1 MSDAQAFRFAVN
13 VTPKAGILDPQGRA
27 VEASLPHLGVSGV
40 SDVRVGRRVELSVEA
55 ATEVAA
61 RTMVERLAGELLSN
75 PLIEQY
81 TVEVLGATS
90 STIGTP
96 AEEVPAR

>member
-81 TVEVLGATS
+81 TVEVLEATS